1 LKILIHYHYVLVE
14 LLLFVLV
21 FNLFLP
27 TLLRNKKVSFIKWT
41 RIGYFA
47 FWATWSMAVFSGLI
61 VFIFQRNNLKFD
73 VWVMIIVSIVLA
85 FLEGFRAIK
94 QRKIWLSGELGLKFS
109 NIVVA
114 IEIALVL
121 LTTFIAIKY

>member
-1 LKILIHYHYVLVE
+1 MKILIHYHYVLVE

-114 IEIALVL
+114 IEITLVL

>member
-1 LKILIHYHYVLVE
+1 MKILIHYHYVLVE